1 MEGKGSRWAGRG
13 SLKEGGSSYETVNTA
28 ETESSPT
35 KPVRTP
41 DLRRHQHTYS
51 VRNPVPGCTNSSLD
65 SVRPHKSASPA
76 SDDPHRLRQEIL
88 SLRQIISDLK
98 KQTSA
103 ASVTTLTLANYEQE
117 LALKDRQLK
126 EVRTTCEGM
135 WKAKVRRLEEQLG
148 ETQAALL
155 NARNK
160 IEELGKRDKPSGHL
174 YEAIGLLQG
183 ENRQLKEELARKME
197 ACQIRSL
204 EEQLKDMEMLQERL
218 ISDNQDLRRHLEQ
231 SNSTH
236 MRLQT
241 QLAGLSLSLT
251 ATAQDFAQLTE
262 VFRLTH
268 SGIPLTPHVLIQHLT
283 QTKPLPTN
291 SPVEEQLTKAVEGLS
306 TTLRDLRRLLSE
318 AYTEDCS
325 HTCVSQ

>member
-1 MEGKGSRWAGRG
+1 MESKGSRWAGRNC
-13 SLKEGGSSYETVNTA
+13 LKEAGSPYETVNTA
-28 ETESSPT
+28 ETESSPS
-35 KPVRTP
+35 KAVRTP

-51 VRNPVPGCTNSSLD
+51 VRNPVLACASQALD

-88 SLRQIISDLK
+88 SLRQTVSDLK

-103 ASVTTLTLANYEQE
+103 ASVTALTLANYEQE
-117 LALKDRQLK
+117 LTLKDQQLRD
-126 EVRTTCEGM
+126 VRATCEAM
-135 WKAKVRRLEEQLG
+135 WKAKVRRLEEELG

-155 NARNK
+155 NARGK
-160 IEELGKRDKPSGHL
+160 IEEMGKRDKPSGHL
-174 YEAIGLLQG
+174 YEVIGLLQG

-197 ACQIRSL
+197 ACPIRDL
-204 EEQLKDMEMLQERL
+204 EEQLKDMEKMQDRL
-218 ISDNQDLRRHLEQ
+218 ISDNQDLRNRLELANGTQ
-231 SNSTH
+231 V
-236 MRLQT
+236 RLQT
-241 QLAGLSLSLT
+241 QLARLSLSLT

-268 SGIPLTPHVLIQHLT
+268 SDVPLTPHVLIQHLT
-283 QTKPLPTN
+283 QMKPLLTSLPA
-291 SPVEEQLTKAVEGLS
+291 EEQLAKAVEGLS